1 MAGVL
6 TSILAIPA
14 EMKMNVSSVNAR
26 TNRNNKTSVVVL
38 GIEVNAASQVD
49 QIMTKIRRIKD
60 VYSVSR
66 AMTNNADKRND

>member
-1 MAGVL
+1 
-6 TSILAIPA
+6 
-14 EMKMNVSSVNAR
+14 MKMNVSSVNAR

-49 QIMTKIRRIKD
+49 QIMTKIRRLKD